1 MPMQLNPQMVNDMA
15 FFHEFIKDEIVSN
28 RLIMETQDGVRGLLE
43 AGLPDGKVA
52 IKLDSPCEIAVEVYL
67 DDVEGEE
74 LLHSGLALIKEI
86 CERLLAK
93 YEEPSP

>member
-1 MPMQLNPQMVNDMA
+1 MIVKLDPQMINDMA
-15 FFHEFIKDEIVSN
+15 FFHDFLKDEVVDN

-43 AGLPDGKVA
+43 AGLPDGRVA

-67 DDVEGEE
+67 DDVEGEL

-93 YEEPSP
+93 YEEPPL